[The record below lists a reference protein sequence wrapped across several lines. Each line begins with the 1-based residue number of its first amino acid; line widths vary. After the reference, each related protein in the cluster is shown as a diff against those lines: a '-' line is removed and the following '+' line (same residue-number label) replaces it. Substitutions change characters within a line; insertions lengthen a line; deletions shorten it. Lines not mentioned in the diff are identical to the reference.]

1 MAIQTEEMLL
11 NMGPQHPSTHGV
23 IRFVVRSDGEVMT
36 EAVPDVGYLHRSIEK
51 IGEICDYKGF
61 MPYTDR
67 ADYLSAMNANLGYA
81 MVVEKLLGTEVP
93 ERAEFLRVI
102 SSELNRIISHIL
114 ALGALAM
121 DVGAATPFIYALKER
136 EKVNDLMEALC
147 GQRLT
152 YNYVRIGGV
161 GYDMPPGFS
170 EATLA
175 FLDQFEPLMDEFER
189 LVNGNKIFIER
200 LANIGTISAEDAIA
214 YNLVG
219 PNLRASG
226 VDFDLRRDMP
236 YSAYPKLNFD
246 VIVGTGERGTV
257 GDSFDRFMVR
267 IREIQQCIRILRQC
281 FSQIPEGD
289 IMGKVPATIKPPV
302 GEAYVRTESSRGDIG
317 YYLISDGT
325 KNAFRVRIRTG
336 SFTGMSIIE
345 KVSQGMMIAD
355 LVVLIASLDV
365 VAPEIDR

>member
-1 MAIQTEEMLL
+1 M
-11 NMGPQHPSTHGV
+11 S
-23 IRFVVRSDGEVMT
+23 

-51 IGEICDYKGF
+51 IGEICEYHGF

-67 ADYLSAMNANLGYA
+67 ADYLAAMNANQGYA
-81 MVVEKLLGTEVP
+81 MVVEKLCGFEIP
-93 ERAEFLRVI
+93 KRAEYLRVI
-102 SSELNRIISHIL
+102 AAEFNRIISHLL

-121 DVGAATPFIYALKER
+121 DVGAATPFVHALKER

-161 GYDMPPGFS
+161 SFDMPPGFS
-170 EATLA
+170 EKSLS
-175 FLDQFEPLMDEFER
+175 FLDRFEPMMDEFCR
-189 LVNGNKIFIER
+189 LVNDNKIFIER
-200 LANIGTISAEDAIA
+200 LANVGTITREDAIA

-236 YSAYPKLNFD
+236 YSVYPELSFQ
-246 VIVGTGERGTV
+246 VQVGRGEKGAL
-257 GDSFDRFMVR
+257 GDSFDRFIVR
-267 IREIQQCIRILRQC
+267 IREIQESIKILRQC
-281 FSQIPEGD
+281 FAKIPEGPFQ
-289 IMGKVPATIKPPV
+289 GKVPKTVKPPA
-302 GEAYVRTESSRGDIG
+302 GEVYVRTESARGDMG

-325 KNAFRVRIRTG
+325 SHAFRLRIRTG
-336 SFTGMSIIE
+336 SFTGMSIIP
-345 KVSQGMMIAD
+345 KISRGMMIAD
-355 LVVLIASLDV
+355 LVTLIASLDV

>member
-23 IRFVVRSDGEVMT
+23 IRFVVKSDGEIMS
-36 EAVPDVGYLHRSIEK
+36 EAIPDVGYLHRSIEK
-51 IGEICDYKGF
+51 IGELCDYKGF

-93 ERAEFLRVI
+93 ERAEYLRVI
-102 SSELNRIISHIL
+102 SSELNRIISHLL
-114 ALGALAM
+114 ALGAFAM
-121 DVGAATPFIYALKER
+121 DVGAASPFIYALKER

-175 FLDQFEPLMDEFER
+175 FIDQFEPLMDEFER

-200 LANIGTISAEDAIA
+200 LANIGIITREDAIDF
-214 YNLVG
+214 NLVG

-236 YSAYPKLNFD
+236 YSVYSKLEFD
-246 VIVGTGERGTV
+246 VILGTGEKGTV

-267 IREIQQCIRILRQC
+267 IREIQQSVRILRQC
-281 FSQIPEGD
+281 FSRIPEGE

-336 SFTGMSIIE
+336 SFTGMAIIE
-345 KVSQGMMIAD
+345 KISRGMMLAD
-355 LVVLIASLDV
+355 LVTLIASLDV

>member
-1 MAIQTEEMLL
+1 MAIQTEEMML

-23 IRFVVRSDGEVMT
+23 IRFVVKSDGEVMT

-51 IGEICDYKGF
+51 IGEICDYNGF

-81 MVVEKLLGTEVP
+81 MVVEKLMELEIP
-93 ERAEFLRVI
+93 KRAEYLRVI
-102 SSELNRIISHIL
+102 SSEFNRIISHL
-114 ALGALAM
+114 LCLGALAM
-121 DVGAATPFIYALKER
+121 DVGAATPFIHALKER

-161 GYDMPPGFS
+161 GYDMPPGFT
-170 EATLA
+170 ENCLG
-175 FLDQFEPLMDEFER
+175 FLNQFEPLVDEFDR
-189 LVNGNKIFIER
+189 LVGGNKIFIER
-200 LANIGTISAEDAIA
+200 TANVGTINAEDAIA

-219 PNLRASG
+219 PNLRAAG
-226 VDFDLRRDMP
+226 VTYDLRRDEP
-236 YSAYPKLNFD
+236 YSVYPELDFD
-246 VIVGTGERGTV
+246 VIVGHGEQGTV
-257 GDSFDRFMVR
+257 GDSFDRFVVR
-267 IREIQQCIRILRQC
+267 LREIKQSIRILKQC
-281 FSQIPEGD
+281 FAKIPDGD
-289 IMGKVPATIKPPV
+289 IMGKVPATLKPPV
-302 GEAYVRTESSRGDIG
+302 GECYVRTESSRGDMG
-317 YYLISDGT
+317 YYLISDGS

-345 KVSQGMMIAD
+345 KVSRGMMLAD
-355 LVVLIASLDV
+355 LVTLIASLDV

>member
-1 MAIQTEEMLL
+1 MPIQNQEMLL

-23 IRFVVRSDGEVMT
+23 IRFVVKSDGEVMS
-36 EAVPDVGYLHRSIEK
+36 EALPDVGYLHRSIEK
-51 IGEICDYKGF
+51 IGEICDYNGF

-67 ADYLSAMNANLGYA
+67 ADYLSAMNANQGYA
-81 MVVEKLLGTEVP
+81 MVVEKLLALEIP
-93 ERAEFLRVI
+93 KRAEYLRVI
-102 SSELNRIISHIL
+102 ASEFNRIISHLL

-121 DVGAATPFIYALKER
+121 DVGAATPFVHVLKER

-161 GYDMPPGFS
+161 SYDAPPGFVEKS
-170 EATLA
+170 LQ
-175 FLDQFEPLMDEFER
+175 FLDNFEPLMEEFDR
-189 LVNGNKIFIER
+189 LVGENKIFIER
-200 LANIGTISAEDAIA
+200 CANVGIISREDAIA

-236 YSAYPKLNFD
+236 YSVYPELQFKVQL
-246 VIVGTGERGTV
+246 GRGERGTV
-257 GDSFDRFMVR
+257 GDTYDRFIVR
-267 IREIQQCIRILRQC
+267 VREIRESMSLLRQS
-281 FSQIPEGD
+281 FSQIPEGPVLGK
-289 IMGKVPATIKPPV
+289 IPKTMKVPK
-302 GEAYVRTESSRGDIG
+302 GEAYVRTESSRGDMG

-325 KNAFRVRIRTG
+325 DHAFRLRIRTG
-336 SFTGMSIIE
+336 SFTAMSIIP
-345 KVSQGMMIAD
+345 KISQGMMLAD
-355 LVVLIASLDV
+355 LVALIASLDV

>member
-1 MAIQTEEMLL
+1 MTIQTHEMLL

-23 IRFVVRSDGEVMT
+23 IRFVVESDGEVMNT
-36 EAVPDVGYLHRSIEK
+36 AIPDIGYLHRSIEK
-51 IGEICDYKGF
+51 IGEICDYNGF

-81 MVVEKLLGTEVP
+81 MVVEKLLGAEIP
-93 ERAEFLRVI
+93 KRAEYLRVI
-102 SSELNRIISHIL
+102 SSELNRIISHLL
-114 ALGALAM
+114 ALGAFAM
-121 DVGAATPFIYALKER
+121 DVGAATPFIHALKER

-161 GYDMPPGFS
+161 GYDMPPGFT
-170 EATLA
+170 ENTLA
-175 FLDQFEPLMDEFER
+175 FLDQFEPLVDEFER

-200 LANIGTISAEDAIA
+200 CADIGVITREDAIA

-226 VDFDLRRDMP
+226 VDFDLRRDKP
-236 YSAYPKLNFD
+236 YSVYPELEFD
-246 VIVGTGERGTV
+246 VIVGKGEKGTV
-257 GDSFDRFMVR
+257 GDCFDRFVVR
-267 IREIQQCIRILRQC
+267 IGEIKQCIRILRQC
-281 FSQIPEGD
+281 FAQIPEGD
-289 IMGKVPATIKPPV
+289 IMGKISATIKPPV

-317 YYLISDGT
+317 YYLISDGS

-336 SFTGMSIIE
+336 SFTAMSIIE
-345 KVSQGMMIAD
+345 KISQGMMIAD
-355 LVVLIASLDV
+355 LVTFIASLDV